1 MPTLTKTWTEGEL
14 LALPKEDGK
23 YELVD
28 GELTL
33 MPPASFNHGDVS
45 LELGMQ
51 LRLYARKNKLGCVVG
66 GQTGFWMKSGNLLS
80 PDVSFVKQ
88 IRLAKLGE
96 RPIVFFPGA
105 PDLAVEVLS
114 ASETR
119 ASIKRKLVD
128 YFASGTKMAWIVSLK
143 TKSVSVYRNP
153 DSAVKVCGIED
164 VISGEEVVPGF
175 TLAVKELF
183 EDA

>member
-1 MPTLTKTWTEGEL
+1 MPTLTKTWTETEL

-45 LELGMQ
+45 SELISQ
-51 LRLYARKNKLGCVVG
+51 LRHFVQKNKLGKVVE

-80 PDVSFVKQ
+80 PDVSFVNKS
-88 IRLAKLGE
+88 RLAKFGE
-96 RPIVFFPGA
+96 QPSVFFPGA

-114 ASETR
+114 PSETR
-119 ASIKRKLVD
+119 ASIKRKLVE
-128 YFASGTKMAWIVSLK
+128 YFSSGTKLAWIVSLK

-153 DSAVKVCGIED
+153 DSVEKVCGIGG

-183 EDA
+183 EAG